1 MLFHTFA
8 TQEERRNYG
17 GSAFIEIQFCNM
29 PTCATTKELVAVG
42 SIQNWKNDSLYVY
55 IDDDNAFYQEYSG
68 IFDCGTYN
76 NLKTGPVDIY
86 GINYYAPSLIESI
99 IERLDRE
106 RPVDYGVLIE
116 WLIKSKSYN
125 GFYILGY

>member
-1 MLFHTFA
+1 MLFHTFN

-29 PTCATTKELVAVG
+29 PAQSTTKELVSVEYV
-42 SIQNWKNDSLYVY
+42 QNWKNDSLYVY
-55 IDDDNAFYQEYSG
+55 IDDDNSFCQEYSR
-68 IFDCGTYN
+68 IFDCCTYN

-86 GINYYAPSLIESI
+86 GINYCAPSLIESI
-99 IERLDRE
+99 VERLQQE
-106 RPVDYGVLIE
+106 RPLDWEVLHE
-116 WLIKSKSYN
+116 WLMKSKAYN

>member
-1 MLFHTFA
+1 VLFHTFD

-29 PTCATTKELVAVG
+29 PPQTATKELVAVR
-42 SIQNWKNDSLYVY
+42 SIRNWKNDSLYVH
-55 IDDDNAFYQEYSG
+55 IDDDNTFYQEYG
-68 IFDCGTYN
+68 RIFDRGTYN

-86 GINYYAPSLIESI
+86 GINYYAPFLIASI
-99 IERLDRE
+99 IERLDHE
-106 RPVDYGVLIE
+106 KPVDYEVLIE
-116 WLIKSKSYN
+116 WLIKAKSHN